1 MFMKF
6 DPMAFVDNLVYMGA
20 GMFSIFVVIGIIIA
34 VVAILNKATEK
45 KDDKQNDRLIR
56 LSCYYKKLLL

>member
-6 DPMAFVDNLVYMGA
+6 DPRAFVDNLVYMGA

-45 KDDKQNDRLIR
+45 KDDKQND
-56 LSCYYKKLLL
+56 

>member
-1 MFMKF
+1 MFIKF

-45 KDDKQNDRLIR
+45 KDDKQND
-56 LSCYYKKLLL
+56 